1 MDSANATM
9 ALSSPTSQYD
19 TGLSKRVQELQ
30 EEVIELR

>member
-9 ALSSPTSQYD
+9 ALSSPASQYD